1 MWAHPCD
8 LTLLEMSVILFA
20 SVVRVRDGLPLSA
33 STDHEQNMS
42 VQETKKYLKVL
53 SRKLEQLPDRCTMKR
68 GPHHVHFI
76 SSLGVSYM
84 MLCSEHYSGVLAFCF
99 LDELQREFISTYEMG
114 HINAA
119 IRPYSF
125 IEFDNFIQKTKQRF
139 NNPRSLTT
147 KVNLA
152 DMQTEIRLRP
162 PYQILQ
168 QELGLE
174 NGINHRRDPAYKGIA
189 PHQRLEPLT
198 LSGIIS
204 GLLSLLCAG
213 LNLIRGFHSVE
224 SLLQNNDDVSCVIA
238 FFLGTAA
245 CLYQCYLF
253 VYSTSWR
260 NMKSFLAFGL
270 ICLCNMYLYELRN
283 LWQLFFHVTVGAFTT
298 LQIRLRQPE
307 SKSPDY
313 NV

>member
-1 MWAHPCD
+1 
-8 LTLLEMSVILFA
+8 MSVIFFA

-33 STDHEQNMS
+33 STDHEQNTS

-53 SRKLEQLPDRCTMKR
+53 SKKLERLPDRCTLRR
-68 GPHHVHFI
+68 GPHNVHLI

-84 MLCSEHYSGVLAFCF
+84 MLCSEAYPSVLAFCF
-99 LDELQREFISTYEMG
+99 LDELQKEFIMTYEMA
-114 HINAA
+114 HINTA

-125 IEFDNFIQKTKQRF
+125 IEFDHFIQKTKQRF
-139 NNPRSLTT
+139 NSPRSLTT
-147 KVNLA
+147 KMNLA

-162 PYQILQ
+162 PHQISL

-174 NGINHRRDPAYKGIA
+174 NGLGHRKHPEYKGIA
-189 PHQRLEPLT
+189 PHQRLEPFT
-198 LSGIIS
+198 LPGIIS
-204 GLLSLLCAG
+204 VLLSLLCAG
-213 LNLIRGFHSVE
+213 LNLIRGVHAIE
-224 SLLQNNDDVSCVIA
+224 SLLQSDEDFSCIIA

-253 VYSTSWR
+253 SYCTSWR
-260 NMKSFLAFGL
+260 NVKSFLAFGL
-270 ICLCNMYLYELRN
+270 ICLCNMYLHELRN
-283 LWQLFFHVTVGAFTT
+283 MWQLFFHVTVGAFTT
-298 LQIRLRQPE
+298 LQIRMRQPL

>member
-1 MWAHPCD
+1 
-8 LTLLEMSVILFA
+8 MSVILFA
-20 SVVRVRDGLPLSA
+20 SVVRARDGLPLSA
-33 STDHEQNMS
+33 STDHEQNIS
-42 VQETKKYLKVL
+42 VQETKKHLKVL

-84 MLCSEHYSGVLAFCF
+84 TLCSDSYPSVLAFCF
-99 LDELQREFISTYEMG
+99 LEELQKEFITAYEMVP
-114 HINAA
+114 INSAV
-119 IRPYSF
+119 RPYSF

-162 PYQILQ
+162 PYPISP

-174 NGINHRRDPAYKGIA
+174 NGITHRKDPTYKGIA
-189 PHQRLEPLT
+189 PRLEPVTLT
-198 LSGIIS
+198 GIIS
-204 GLLSLLCAG
+204 CLLSLMCAG

-224 SLLQNNDDVSCVIA
+224 SLLQNDFDVSCVIA

-253 VYSTSWR
+253 VYCSSWR
-260 NMKSFLAFGL
+260 NTKSFLAFGL
-270 ICLCNMYLYELRN
+270 ICLCNLYLHELRN

-298 LQIRLRQPE
+298 LQIRLRQPQ

>member
-1 MWAHPCD
+1 
-8 LTLLEMSVILFA
+8 MSVILFA
-20 SVVRVRDGLPLSA
+20 SVVRARDGLPLSA
-33 STDHEQNMS
+33 STDHEQNLS

-53 SRKLEQLPDRCTMKR
+53 SRKVEQLPDRCTMKR

-84 MLCSEHYSGVLAFCF
+84 MLCSEHYPGVLAFCF
-99 LDELQREFISTYEMG
+99 LDELQREFISTYQMG

-162 PYQILQ
+162 PYQISL

-174 NGINHRRDPAYKGIA
+174 NGISHRRDPAYKGIA

-198 LSGIIS
+198 LSGVIS
-204 GLLSLLCAG
+204 CLLSLLCAG

-224 SLLQNNDDVSCVIA
+224 SLLQNDDDVSCVIA

-253 VYSTSWR
+253 LYSTSWR

-270 ICLCNMYLYELRN
+270 ICLCNMYLHELRN

>member
-1 MWAHPCD
+1 
-8 LTLLEMSVILFA
+8 MSVILFA
-20 SVVRVRDGLPLSA
+20 SVVRARDGLPLSA
-33 STDHEQNMS
+33 STDHEQNQS

-68 GPHHVHFI
+68 GPHHVNFI

-84 MLCSEHYSGVLAFCF
+84 MLCADTYPGVLAFCF
-99 LDELQREFISTYEMG
+99 LDELQREFITTYEMV
-114 HINAA
+114 HINSAV
-119 IRPYSF
+119 RPYSF

-162 PYQILQ
+162 PYQISL

-174 NGINHRRDPAYKGIA
+174 NGVNQRKDPAYKGIA

-198 LSGIIS
+198 VAGITS
-204 GLLSLLCAG
+204 CLLSLLCAG

-224 SLLQNNDDVSCVIA
+224 SLLQNDDDVSCVIA

-260 NMKSFLAFGL
+260 NTKSFLAFGL
-270 ICLCNMYLYELRN
+270 ICLCNMYLHDLRT
-283 LWQLFFHVTVGAFTT
+283 LWQLFFHVTVSAFST
-298 LQIRLRQPE
+298 LQIRLWQPQ